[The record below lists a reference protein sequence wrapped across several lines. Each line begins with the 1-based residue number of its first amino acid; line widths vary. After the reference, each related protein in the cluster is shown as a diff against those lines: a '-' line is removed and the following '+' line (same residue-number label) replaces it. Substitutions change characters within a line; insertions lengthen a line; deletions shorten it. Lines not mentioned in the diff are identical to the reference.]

1 MECDA
6 ATRRR
11 LPDDSEAG
19 FWTAPD
25 GCRIRTLRLR
35 PEAGRRGAIL
45 FAGGRADYF
54 EKYLESLIHWRERGW
69 DVTACDW
76 SGQGGS
82 GEMPDT
88 GPRIGNTEEFS
99 VCLQRATDMARQR
112 GETVEGLHILNSKSL
127 GGKQMHRHATGG
139 AR

>member
-54 EKYLESLIHWRERGW
+54 EKYLESLIHWRARGW
-69 DVTACDW
+69 DVTAFDW
-76 SGQGGS
+76 RGQGGS
-82 GEMPDT
+82 GVLPDT
-88 GPRIGNTEEFS
+88 GPRIRYEEHTYGLQSLMRSSYAVF
-99 VCLQRATDMARQR
+99 CL
-112 GETVEGLHILNSKSL
+112 K
-127 GGKQMHRHATGG
+127 K
-139 AR
+139 

>member
-19 FWTAPD
+19 FGTAPD

-54 EKYLESLIHWRERGW
+54 EKYLESLIHWRARGW
-69 DVTACDW
+69 DVTAFDW
-76 SGQGGS
+76 RGQGGS
-82 GEMPDT
+82 GVLPDT
-88 GPRIGNTEEFS
+88 GPRIGHIADFS
-99 VCLQRATDMARQR
+99 VRSEERCVGNECVSQFRSWWSP
-112 GETVEGLHILNSKSL
+112 VH
-127 GGKQMHRHATGG
+127 
-139 AR
+139 

>member
-6 ATRRR
+6 ATRCR

-54 EKYLESLIHWRERGW
+54 ENYLASLLQWRARGW
-69 DVTACDW
+69 DVTAFDW
-76 SGQGGS
+76 RGKGDIGS
-82 GEMPDT
+82 
-88 GPRIGNTEEFS
+88 
-99 VCLQRATDMARQR
+99 ATCR
-112 GETVEGLHILNSKSL
+112 GRGCHYVWITVVAGTFKKKI
-127 GGKQMHRHATGG
+127 QYRYVF
-139 AR
+139 